1 MSVLVRHRR
10 LLAGPFALIA
20 LAIVA
25 GSIFFM
31 VGPRAEGQSN
41 MVSTNPADIRAGE
54 LLYQASCQSCHGFQG
69 EGGQTSAPALVS
81 AGAAAADF
89 YLTTG
94 RMPLNNP
101 ANQPIRHRPYFNPL
115 QIRQLVSYINAL
127 PLITGNPAGPSIP
140 TVGPECPTAA
150 PAAGCVTLSQGMQAF
165 AINCGQCHHAA
176 GAGGILSKGNVV
188 PGLRNANL
196 TQVAEAIRVGPRPMP
211 VFGPSQMSDQEMSA
225 IAHYVQY
232 LHHPSDP
239 GGLGIGHLG
248 PVAEG
253 FVGVVLGFSLLWF
266 AVRMIGTRG

>member
-1 MSVLVRHRR
+1 MTVLTRHRR

-31 VGPRAEGQSN
+31 VGPRAQGQSN
-41 MVSTNPADIRAGE
+41 LVSTNPADIRAGE

-69 EGGQTSAPALVS
+69 KGGQTSAPPLVS

-101 ANQPIRHRPYFNPL
+101 ANQPIRHRPYFTPL
-115 QIRQLVSYINAL
+115 QIRQLVAYINIL
-127 PLITGNPAGPSIP
+127 PLVTGSPPGPTIP
-140 TVGPECPTAA
+140 TVGPACPTAEPA
-150 PAAGCVTLSQGMQAF
+150 PGCSTLSEGERAF
-165 AINCGQCHHAA
+165 AINCAQCHHAA

-188 PGLRNANL
+188 PSLRNANL

-211 VFGPSQMSDQEMSA
+211 VFGPAQMSDQEMSA

-239 GGLGIGHLG
+239 GGLGLGHFG

-253 FVGVVLGFSLLWF
+253 FVGVVIGFSLLWF
-266 AVRMIGTRG
+266 ATRMIGTRG

>member
-1 MSVLVRHRR
+1 MTVLARHRR

-31 VGPRAEGQSN
+31 TGARAQGQSDL
-41 MVSTNPADIRAGE
+41 VSTNPADIQAGQ

-115 QIRQLVSYINAL
+115 QIRQLVAYINAL
-127 PLITGNPAGPSIP
+127 PVITNSPPGPTIP
-140 TVGPECPTAA
+140 TVLPQCPTAVPQAGLRHSVPGVSRSLPSTA
-150 PAAGCVTLSQGMQAF
+150 PSATTPAGRAGCSPKATSFPAC
-165 AINCGQCHHAA
+165 AT
-176 GAGGILSKGNVV
+176 
-188 PGLRNANL
+188 P
-196 TQVAEAIRVGPRPMP
+196 T
-211 VFGPSQMSDQEMSA
+211 
-225 IAHYVQY
+225 
-232 LHHPSDP
+232 
-239 GGLGIGHLG
+239 
-248 PVAEG
+248 
-253 FVGVVLGFSLLWF
+253 
-266 AVRMIGTRG
+266 